1 PQAAVAYFAL
11 AVTAIALQ
19 GYYICGGG
27 IASSE
32 STTIMM
38 HQKKLCVSKA
48 TLTSSLFTITYY
60 FPKIDKS
67 F

>member
-1 PQAAVAYFAL
+1 MLKKAL
-11 AVTAIALQ
+11 A
-19 GYYICGGG
+19 
-27 IASSE
+27 IASAFFWQGR
-32 STTIMM
+32 TIMM

-60 FPKIDKS
+60 LPKIDKP